1 MPSTTYLSNPVVTIN
16 AVDMSDQCTSA
27 VFTRLIESLEST
39 AFGQTNRSYVG
50 GLENSTLTISM
61 YNSFAVSETYATLK
75 ALVGTAVTVKIKPT
89 SATTAAT
96 NPESTL
102 TGAYLESLPIVNG
115 QLGAL
120 DVIDIVFTGGAY
132 SVSTG
137 A

>member
-1 MPSTTYLSNPVVTIN
+1 MASTTYLSNPVVTIN

-50 GLENSTLTISM
+50 GLENSTLTVTM
-61 YNSFAVSETYATLK
+61 YNSFAASETYATLK
-75 ALVGTAVTVKIKPT
+75 TLVGTQVTVKIKPT
-89 SATTAAT
+89 ATTTSAT

-120 DVIDIVFTGGAY
+120 DVIDIVFTGGTY

>member
-1 MPSTTYLSNPVVTIN
+1 MATSTYLSNPVVTIN

-27 VFTRLIESLEST
+27 AFTRLIESLEST

-50 GLENSTLTISM
+50 GLENSTLTVTM

-75 ALVGTAVTVKIKPT
+75 TLVGTQVTVKIKPT
-89 SATTAAT
+89 SAATSAT

-102 TGAYLESLPIVNG
+102 TNAYLESLPIVNG

-120 DVIDIVFTGGAY
+120 DTIDITFTGGAY
-132 SVSTG
+132 SV
-137 A
+137 AVA

>member
-1 MPSTTYLSNPVVTIN
+1 MASTTYLSNPVVTIN
-16 AVDMSDQCTSA
+16 SVDMSDQCTSA

-50 GLENSTLTISM
+50 GLENSTLTVSM
-61 YNSFAVSETYATLK
+61 YNSFAATETYATLK
-75 ALVGTAVTVKIKPT
+75 ALVGTQVTVKIKPT
-89 SATTAAT
+89 SATTSAT
-96 NPESTL
+96 CPESTL

>member
-1 MPSTTYLSNPVVTIN
+1 MATTTYLSNPVVTIN
-16 AVDMSDQCTSA
+16 AVDMTDQCTSA

-50 GLENSTLTISM
+50 GLENSTLTVSL

-75 ALVGTAVTVKIKPT
+75 TLVGTAVTVKIKPT
-89 SATTAAT
+89 SATTSAT

>member
-1 MPSTTYLSNPVVTIN
+1 MASTTYLSNPVVTIN

-27 VFTRLIESLEST
+27 VFNRMIESLEST

-50 GLENSTLTISM
+50 GLENSTLTVSM

-75 ALVGTAVTVKIKPT
+75 ALVGTQVTVKIKPT
-89 SATTAAT
+89 AAATSAT

-120 DVIDIVFTGGAY
+120 DVIDVVFTGGAY
-132 SVSTG
+132 TV
-137 A
+137 AIA

>member
-1 MPSTTYLSNPVVTIN
+1 MSSTVYLSNPVVTIN

-27 VFTRLIESLEST
+27 VFTRMIESLEST

-50 GLENSTLTISM
+50 GLENSTLTVSM
-61 YNSFAVSETYATLK
+61 YNSFSASETYATLK
-75 ALVGTAVTVKIKPT
+75 ALVGTQVTVKIKPT
-89 SATTAAT
+89 AAATSAT

-120 DVIDIVFTGGAY
+120 DVIDITFTGGAY
-132 SVSTG
+132 TV
-137 A
+137 AIA

>member
-1 MPSTTYLSNPVVTIN
+1 MATSTYLSNPVVTIN

-27 VFTRLIESLEST
+27 VLTRVIESLEAT

-50 GLENSTLTISM
+50 GLENSTLTVTM

-75 ALVGTAVTVKIKPT
+75 ALVGTQVTVKVKPT
-89 SATTAAT
+89 SAATSAT

-102 TGAYLESLPIVNG
+102 TAAYMESLPIVNG

-120 DVIDIVFTGGAY
+120 DTIDITFTGGAY
-132 SVSTG
+132 SV
-137 A
+137 AVA

>member
-1 MPSTTYLSNPVVTIN
+1 MATTTYLSNPVVTIN
-16 AVDMSDQCTSA
+16 SVDMTDQCTSA

-50 GLENSTLTISM
+50 GLENSTLTVSM

-75 ALVGTAVTVKIKPT
+75 ALVGTQVTVKIKPT
-89 SATTAAT
+89 SAATSAT

-102 TGAYLESLPIVNG
+102 TNAYLESLPIVNG

-132 SVSTG
+132 SV
-137 A
+137 AVA

>member
-1 MPSTTYLSNPVVTIN
+1 MSSTTYLSNPVVTIN

-50 GLENSTLTISM
+50 GLENSTLTVSM
-61 YNSFAVSETYATLK
+61 YNSFAVSETYATLN
-75 ALVGTAVTVKIKPT
+75 ALVGTQVTVKIKPT
-89 SATTAAT
+89 SDATSAT

-132 SVSTG
+132 SVAT